1 MPTFNLPP
9 ALVQA
14 FSDPNVIASKT
25 ATESVISHIPPAA
38 AGALRPSIDA
48 YLALTKSSIASSIAI
63 VFTACMAL
71 AAASLVLFYLVDEKE
86 LRTSNNPDPA
96 PAEL

>member
-1 MPTFNLPP
+1 
-9 ALVQA
+9 
-14 FSDPNVIASKT
+14 
-25 ATESVISHIPPAA
+25 
-38 AGALRPSIDA
+38 
-48 YLALTKSSIASSIAI
+48 
-63 VFTACMAL
+63 MAL